1 MDETCEVL
9 ILSCQGRLGNRTIQP
24 RKIQYSKLK
33 KKKKRIKQK
42 RKQWEQINIMN
53 YDITF
58 LKLVQESGLQNHRK
72 LTQVLLQARL
82 T

>member
-1 MDETCEVL
+1 M
-9 ILSCQGRLGNRTIQP
+9 
-24 RKIQYSKLK
+24 
-33 KKKKRIKQK
+33 
-42 RKQWEQINIMN
+42 EQINIMN

-72 LTQVLLQARL
+72 LTEVLLQARL

>member
-1 MDETCEVL
+1 ML
-9 ILSCQGRLGNRTIQP
+9 SLSCQGRLGTRTIQP
-24 RKIQYSKLK
+24 RKIQNLKFKIKNKKRRK
-33 KKKKRIKQK
+33 KKKKKK
-42 RKQWEQINIMN
+42 HWEQINIMN

-72 LTQVLLQARL
+72 LTEVLLQARL

>member
-1 MDETCEVL
+1 ML

-24 RKIQYSKLK
+24 RKIQNSKLK
-33 KKKKRIKQK
+33 KKKKKKKNKKQK
-42 RKQWEQINIMN
+42 RKQPEKINIMDYN
-53 YDITF
+53 ITF

-72 LTQVLLQARL
+72 LAEVSLQARL